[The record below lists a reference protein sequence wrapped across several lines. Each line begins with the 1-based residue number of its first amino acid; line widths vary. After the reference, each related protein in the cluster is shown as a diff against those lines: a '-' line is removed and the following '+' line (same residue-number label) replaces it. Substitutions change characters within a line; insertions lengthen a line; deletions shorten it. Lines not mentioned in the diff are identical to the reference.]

1 MINDQGSFFILMEKN
16 ISYSPLCSFI
26 EYIKIKIFLLYKL
39 TSTLHFFSHTM
50 CCYTCQY
57 CFGVFVEQRVIT
69 NYCKKGH
76 KLVVLSVCHVQ
87 MYVLNPANP
96 TCYFSSFPMQGFINC
111 TSNKREKFFKVFSMI
126 KLSICCIRETLKKGF
141 QMSYRCHSLYSPKR
155 LTSFSKPLF
164 NKMNKC
170 PQNQMLSF
178 FLRGSS

>member
-16 ISYSPLCSFI
+16 ISYSPLCSLI

-39 TSTLHFFSHTM
+39 TSTLHFFFT
-50 CCYTCQY
+50 
-57 CFGVFVEQRVIT
+57 
-69 NYCKKGH
+69 
-76 KLVVLSVCHVQ
+76 CHVLLH
-87 MYVLNPANP
+87 MPILFWGFCGTKSNNKLLHKKVTCWLYSLFVMPANP

>member
-26 EYIKIKIFLLYKL
+26 EYIKIKIFLVYKL
-39 TSTLHFFSHTM
+39 TSTLHFFFT
-50 CCYTCQY
+50 
-57 CFGVFVEQRVIT
+57 
-69 NYCKKGH
+69 
-76 KLVVLSVCHVQ
+76 CHVLLH
-87 MYVLNPANP
+87 MPILFWGFCGTKSNNKLLHKKV
-96 TCYFSSFPMQGFINC
+96 TCWLYSLFVM
-111 TSNKREKFFKVFSMI
+111 
-126 KLSICCIRETLKKGF
+126 
-141 QMSYRCHSLYSPKR
+141 YRCIYSLYSPKR